1 VAHEEKNVKQTYRVL
16 AGMIAVGVLVQAAA
30 VALAWFQVISDLET
44 GAVFDE
50 NAEFNLGHLVHLYG
64 GLYAIPALGLILLIV
79 SFLAAKT
86 VPGARKW
93 GGIVFG
99 LILLQVA
106 LAIFAF
112 ALAPAI
118 GALHGVNALFL
129 LGASLRAMSLTRAGA
144 TGAGGVSVPRQ
155 RSESTSATGSSLS
168 V

>member
-1 VAHEEKNVKQTYRVL
+1 VKQTYRVL
-16 AGMIAVGVLVQAAA
+16 AGLIALGVLVQAAS
-30 VALAWFQVISDLET
+30 VAFGWFEVIRDVENGL
-44 GAVFDE
+44 VFDE
-50 NAEFNLGHLVHLYG
+50 NSEFNLGQIVHLFG
-64 GLYAIPALGLILLIV
+64 GLYIIPALGLLLLIV
-79 SFLAAKT
+79 SFFAAKT

-99 LILLQVA
+99 LVVLQVA

-129 LGASLRAMSLTRAGA
+129 LGASLRAMSLTRTGGP
-144 TGAGGVSVPRQ
+144 GAGGVSVPRQ
-155 RSESTSATGSSLS
+155 RSESSATGSSLS